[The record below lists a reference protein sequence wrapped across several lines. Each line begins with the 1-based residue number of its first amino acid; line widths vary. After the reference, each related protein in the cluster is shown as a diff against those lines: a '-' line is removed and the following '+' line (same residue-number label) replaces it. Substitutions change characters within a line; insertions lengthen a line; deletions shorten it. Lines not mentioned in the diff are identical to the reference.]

1 MNDDE
6 PRDQDGGGEEHAVPV
21 GQVTLLLRQMQGGD
35 REAFDRVVP
44 LIYDE
49 LRRVA
54 RAQLRRVAPGRTLDT
69 TGLVH
74 EAYLKMAGQQGL
86 EVESRR
92 HFLAVSAHAMRQI
105 LVDYAR
111 ARLAAKRGGGE
122 VRVTLEEQ
130 TAVTEAEAGRLL
142 DIDRALEGLRA
153 ESERMAKI
161 VECRYFAGLTE
172 EETAEA
178 LDTSLRTVQREW
190 KRARAWL
197 REALGEAG

>member
-1 MNDDE
+1 MNDDG
-6 PRDQDGGGEEHAVPV
+6 PRKAQGGGGDLSAPL

-35 REAFDRVVP
+35 RAAFDQVVP

-54 RAQLRRVAPGRTLDT
+54 RAQLRRVGPGRTLDT

-86 EVESRR
+86 EVENRR

-130 TAVTEAEAGRLL
+130 TAVTDAEAGRLL

-178 LDTSLRTVQREW
+178 LDASLRTVQREW

-197 REALGEAG
+197 REALGEAS